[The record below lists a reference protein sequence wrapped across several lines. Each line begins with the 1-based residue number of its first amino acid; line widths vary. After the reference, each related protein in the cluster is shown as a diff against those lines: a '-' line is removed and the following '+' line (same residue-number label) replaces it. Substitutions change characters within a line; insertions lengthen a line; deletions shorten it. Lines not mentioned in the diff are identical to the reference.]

1 MLFRMETNTRKP
13 APFWWL
19 VVINYLSSF
28 FVAGLVMA
36 ALGVAIY
43 MYAPQSYI
51 ESEGGLI
58 DIAVFNLGYLLI
70 LWLMTWNAARFLRSK
85 YVIPNPKKLVMWT
98 AVVALIV
105 SVTGYATD
113 YLSDGFVPDALMV
126 LVLVLEL
133 AVFYYFSKKYLRA

>member
-1 MLFRMETNTRKP
+1 MLFGMETNTRKP

-28 FVAGLVMA
+28 FVAGLVMG

-51 ESEGGLI
+51 ESEGGLL
-58 DIAVFNLGYLLI
+58 DFALFNLGYLLV
-70 LWLMTWNAARFLRSK
+70 LWLMTWNAARFIRSK
-85 YVIPNPKKLVMWT
+85 YVIPNPRKLVVWT
-98 AVVALIV
+98 ATVALII
-105 SVTGYATD
+105 SVAGYATD
-113 YLSDGFVPDALMV
+113 YFVDGFTPDALML

-133 AVFYYFSKKYLRA
+133 GVFYYFSKKYLRA